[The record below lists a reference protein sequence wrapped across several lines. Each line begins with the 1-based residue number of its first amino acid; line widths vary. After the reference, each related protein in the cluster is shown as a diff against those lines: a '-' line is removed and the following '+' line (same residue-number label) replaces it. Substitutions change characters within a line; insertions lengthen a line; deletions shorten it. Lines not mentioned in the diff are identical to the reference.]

1 MTVLWRTPRNQTDGM
16 KAFRAGFA
24 VVGKHMAVVHLAN
37 PSRIP
42 QKCAPL

>member
-1 MTVLWRTPRNQTDGM
+1 M

-37 PSRIP
+37 PSRTTVIEPFSVIYIP